1 MDYRLYVTQ
10 ILDFNRSSIS
20 GEDMAFL
27 VRLINSGSSPK
38 ISSYFRLRS
47 QSAASKYEQSTARR
61 LQELKLIQSIEGKF
75 LSGSTNYRLTD
86 KGIFYALSKLEEYP
100 PALLIKYSDSNVLQ
114 TLVYQFFEVQ
124 TIKRSTASLYS
135 EITRY
140 LKECSTSTISRLDS
154 IKFSKAEDQLDD
166 HIRQLQFDLT
176 WLAKI
181 LVLKLA
187 MIYSEANILRAT
199 AGMTNDNAKV
209 ALYEL
214 ENDMK
219 GLLSKD
225 SKFKKFL
232 GIAHDEMIEGYE
244 EIRKRSE
251 LV

>member
-10 ILDFNRSSIS
+10 VLDYNPSSIS
-20 GEDMAFL
+20 GDDMAFM

-38 ISSYFRLRS
+38 ISSYFRFRS

-61 LQELKLIQSIEGKF
+61 LQEIMLIQSIEGKF
-75 LSGSTNYRLTD
+75 LSGSTNYRLTE

-100 PALLIKYSDSNVLQ
+100 PALLIRYSECTVLQ
-114 TLVYQFFEVQ
+114 TLLYQFFGVQ
-124 TIKRSTASLYS
+124 TIKRCTASLYA

-140 LKECSTSTISRLDS
+140 LKACSTRTISSLEL
-154 IKFSKAEDQLDD
+154 IKNSRSEDYLNE
-166 HIRQLQFDLT
+166 HIRELELDLM

-181 LVLKLA
+181 LVLKFA
-187 MIYSEANILRAT
+187 MMYSEANILRST
-199 AGMTNDNAKV
+199 SGMTKDNAKV

-219 GLLSKD
+219 SLLSKD
-225 SKFKKFL
+225 SRFKAFL
-232 GIAHDEMIEGYE
+232 NLTYGELVEGYE

-251 LV
+251 NG

>member
-10 ILDFNRSSIS
+10 VSDYNPSSIS
-20 GEDMAFL
+20 GDDMAFM

-38 ISSYFRLRS
+38 ISSYFRFRS

-61 LQELKLIQSIEGKF
+61 LQEMKLIQSIEGKF
-75 LSGSTNYRLTD
+75 LSGSTNYRLTE

-100 PALLIKYSDSNVLQ
+100 PALWIRYSDSNVLQ

-124 TIKRSTASLYS
+124 TIKRCTASLYA

-140 LKECSTSTISRLDS
+140 LKACSTRTISSLEI
-154 IKFSKAEDQLDD
+154 IKNSRSEDQLDE
-166 HIRQLQFDLT
+166 HIRELELDLM

-187 MIYSEANILRAT
+187 MMYSEANILRST
-199 AGMTNDNAKV
+199 AGMTKDNAKV

-219 GLLSKD
+219 SLLAKD
-225 SKFKKFL
+225 SRFKAFL
-232 GIAHDEMIEGYE
+232 NLTYGELVEGYE

-251 LV
+251 NG

>member
-1 MDYRLYVTQ
+1 MDY
-10 ILDFNRSSIS
+10 NPSSIS
-20 GEDMAFL
+20 GDDMAFM

-38 ISSYFRLRS
+38 ISSYFRFRS

-61 LQELKLIQSIEGKF
+61 LQEIMLIQSIEGKF
-75 LSGSTNYRLTD
+75 LSGSTNYRLTE

-100 PALLIKYSDSNVLQ
+100 PALLIRYSECTVLQ
-114 TLVYQFFEVQ
+114 TLLYQFFGVQ
-124 TIKRSTASLYS
+124 TIKRCTASLYA

-140 LKECSTSTISRLDS
+140 LKACSTRTISSLELFKNSRS
-154 IKFSKAEDQLDD
+154 EDQLNE
-166 HIRQLQFDLT
+166 HIRELELDLM

-187 MIYSEANILRAT
+187 MMYSEANILRST
-199 AGMTNDNAKV
+199 SGMTKDNAKV

-219 GLLSKD
+219 ILLAKD
-225 SKFKKFL
+225 SRFKAFL
-232 GIAHDEMIEGYE
+232 NLTYGELVEGYE

-251 LV
+251 NG

>member
-10 ILDFNRSSIS
+10 VLDYNPSSIS
-20 GEDMAFL
+20 GDDMAFM

-38 ISSYFRLRS
+38 ISSYFRFRS

-61 LQELKLIQSIEGKF
+61 LQEMKLIQSIEGKF
-75 LSGSTNYRLTD
+75 LSGSTNYRLTE

-100 PALLIKYSDSNVLQ
+100 PALLIRYSECTVLQ
-114 TLVYQFFEVQ
+114 TLLYQFFGVQ
-124 TIKRSTASLYS
+124 TIKRCTASLYA

-140 LKECSTSTISRLDS
+140 LKACSTRTISSLELFKNSRS
-154 IKFSKAEDQLDD
+154 EDQLNE
-166 HIRQLQFDLT
+166 HIRELELDLM

-181 LVLKLA
+181 LVLKFA
-187 MIYSEANILRAT
+187 MMYSEANILRST
-199 AGMTNDNAKV
+199 SGMTKDNAKV

-219 GLLSKD
+219 ILLSKD
-225 SKFKKFL
+225 SRFKAFL
-232 GIAHDEMIEGYE
+232 NLTYGELVEGYE

-251 LV
+251 NG

>member
-1 MDYRLYVTQ
+1 VDYRLYVTQ
-10 ILDFNRSSIS
+10 VLDYNPSSIS
-20 GEDMAFL
+20 GDDMAFM

-38 ISSYFRLRS
+38 ISSYFRFRS

-61 LQELKLIQSIEGKF
+61 LQEMKLIQSIEGKF
-75 LSGSTNYRLTD
+75 LSGSTNYRLTE

-100 PALLIKYSDSNVLQ
+100 PALLIRYSECTVLQ
-114 TLVYQFFEVQ
+114 TLLYQFFGVQ
-124 TIKRSTASLYS
+124 TIKRCTASLYA

-140 LKECSTSTISRLDS
+140 LKACSTRTISSLEL
-154 IKFSKAEDQLDD
+154 IKNSRSEDYLNE
-166 HIRQLQFDLT
+166 HIRELELDLM

-187 MIYSEANILRAT
+187 MMYSEANILRST
-199 AGMTNDNAKV
+199 SGMTKDNAKV

-219 GLLSKD
+219 ILLAKD
-225 SKFKKFL
+225 SRFKAFL
-232 GIAHDEMIEGYE
+232 NLTYGELVEGYE

-251 LV
+251 NG

>member
-10 ILDFNRSSIS
+10 VLDYNPSSIS
-20 GEDMAFL
+20 GDDMAFM

-38 ISSYFRLRS
+38 ISSYFRFRS

-61 LQELKLIQSIEGKF
+61 LQEMKLIQSIEGKF
-75 LSGSTNYRLTD
+75 LSGSTNYRLTE

-100 PALLIKYSDSNVLQ
+100 PALLIRYSECTVLQ
-114 TLVYQFFEVQ
+114 TLLYQFFGVQ
-124 TIKRSTASLYS
+124 TIKRCTASLYA

-140 LKECSTSTISRLDS
+140 LKACSTRTISSLEL
-154 IKFSKAEDQLDD
+154 IKNSRSEDYLNE
-166 HIRQLQFDLT
+166 HIRELELDLM

-181 LVLKLA
+181 LVLKFA
-187 MIYSEANILRAT
+187 MMYSEANILRST
-199 AGMTNDNAKV
+199 SGMTKDNAKV

-219 GLLSKD
+219 ILLAKD
-225 SKFKKFL
+225 SRFKAFL
-232 GIAHDEMIEGYE
+232 NLTYGELVEGYE

-251 LV
+251 NG